1 MLEWGDT
8 ERVFVWGA
16 EEANPKKQTHIYLGG
31 EAKEHVMDCKLLFNP
46 DNIKYI
52 NTMRQYCLD
61 GQLVQTHFSDPVA
74 AYDAALKIGDGG
86 VGYLV
91 EALAKVAPDAR
102 VKVFE
107 QGDHNTIL
115 NMSIAAT
122 ALVAF
127 LAD

>member
-1 MLEWGDT
+1 MQEVSRL
-8 ERVFVWGA
+8 GA
-16 EEANPKKQTHIYLGG
+16 PYAVETPWRPLAAGCRIP
-31 EAKEHVMDCKLLFNP
+31 LLALHARH
-46 DNIKYI
+46 DY
-52 NTMRQYCLD
+52 
-61 GQLVQTHFSDPVA
+61 A
-74 AYDAALKIGDGG
+74 APAAE
-86 VGYLV
+86 V